1 MTTGKDSAVS
11 LVRHELEVTPPE
23 TAARGQATGASHDST
38 RVDEGSGNG
47 ITRRQGGR
55 LVRRTLPILP
65 GIVALALWQ
74 LLSGTIIPSLYIS
87 TPWNVADRLYQ
98 LFSSGTILGDLGTTG
113 EEFIF
118 GYAIGSVVGALVGYM
133 LGRSAT
139 AARALEPY
147 IMALYGV
154 PMITLAPLF
163 IIWFGIGIWSKV
175 TICAIMVYFVV
186 FFNVYSGV
194 RNVDPELVNVARIL
208 GAKGN
213 SLTRHVYLY
222 ATIPFLFLGLQAA
235 LPFGVIGVIVGE
247 FISAFSGLGLYMDEA
262 STTFDPAGV
271 FAGIVILVLF
281 ILLAKAGL
289 GVLERRAL
297 RWNKA
302 ATSRLERDR

>member
-1 MTTGKDSAVS
+1 MSTGEN
-11 LVRHELEVTPPE
+11 LVVNASRNDDGFVEPGMDPYGEVLQ
-23 TAARGQATGASHDST
+23 TAGVG
-38 RVDEGSGNG
+38 EGSANPRYRSQGARFF
-47 ITRRQGGR
+47 RR
-55 LVRRTLPILP
+55 VLPILP

-74 LLSGTIIPSLYIS
+74 VLSGPVIPSLYIS

-98 LFSSGTILGDLGTTG
+98 VFSSGSIFGDLGTTG

-118 GYAIGSVVGALVGYM
+118 GYAIGSAVGALVGYL

-139 AARALEPY
+139 TARVLEPY

-208 GAKGN
+208 GARGRK
-213 SLTRHVYLY
+213 LTRHVYLP
-222 ATIPFLFLGLQAA
+222 ATAPFLFLGLRAA

-247 FISAFSGLGLYMDEA
+247 FISAFSGLGLYMDKA

-271 FAGIVILVLF
+271 FSGIVILLVF
-281 ILLAKAGL
+281 ILLAKAGM

-302 ATSRLERDR
+302 ATRRLERDR